1 MRVNQTVLAKVF
13 DVSTKTI
20 QNWVSSG
27 CPFITV
33 GKTKEY
39 ETAAVHQWR
48 VDKAID
54 EASSTV
60 ADDDEVKQAVRRQAI
75 AKADSAEADAEM
87 KEIELAKKRGD
98 VVSREQVENLVSDFL
113 GELSQALEVLPLRYP
128 GRLIACT
135 TEMEMRNELRQAVFD
150 MRTGISKI
158 NIAIEEKEVLKEQE
172 EVLKEQEEDETGEET
187 TD

>member
-1 MRVNQTVLAKVF
+1 MRVNQTVLAKFF

-20 QNWVSSG
+20 QNWVALG
-27 CPFITV
+27 CPYISV

-87 KEIELAKKRGD
+87 KLIELAKKRGD
-98 VVSREQVENLVSDFL
+98 VVPREKIEALISDIL
-113 GELSQALEVLPLRYP
+113 GEIGQKLDDIHLRYASQMAACSNELEMREVLKRI
-128 GRLIACT
+128 G
-135 TEMEMRNELRQAVFD
+135 FD
-150 MRTGISKI
+150 IRINISKI
-158 NIAIEEKEVLKEQE
+158 NMHEEEKEEK
-172 EVLKEQEEDETGEET
+172 EEDAEGQEQVQELAE
-187 TD
+187 

>member
-1 MRVNQTVLAKVF
+1 MRVNQTVLAKFF

-20 QNWVSSG
+20 QNWVASG
-27 CPFITV
+27 CPYISV

-60 ADDDEVKQAVRRQAI
+60 DDDEVKQAVRRQAI

-87 KEIELAKKRGD
+87 KLIELAKKRGD
-98 VVSREQVENLVSDFL
+98 VVPREKIEALISDLL
-113 GELSQALEVLPLRYP
+113 GEIGQKLDDIHLRYASQMAACSNELEMREVLKRI
-128 GRLIACT
+128 G
-135 TEMEMRNELRQAVFD
+135 FD
-150 MRTGISKI
+150 IRINISKI
-158 NIAIEEKEVLKEQE
+158 NMHAEEKEEDAEVQEQ
-172 EVLKEQEEDETGEET
+172 VQELAE
-187 TD
+187 